1 MSIHLCCIDIIL
13 YLSHDVVMLFTS
25 YTASTIVQIFPENVD
40 YSCLSPSIK
49 PKCTFT
55 ENPLTAFW
63 TLFAGG
69 RVPMQVTVS
78 TPGHTVDPSEIQN
91 GPFFLK
97 LRTQCILKTTA
108 TAALLCMLMG
118 IQKLVIFTLF
128 HWLKVSDL
136 ALFDNVHICTQTVRL
151 GSCTWLTKLYCSLT

>member
-1 MSIHLCCIDIIL
+1 MSIHLCCIDIIF
-13 YLSHDVVMLFTS
+13 YLSRDVVMLFTS

-40 YSCLSPSIK
+40 YSCHSPSIK
-49 PKCTFT
+49 LKCTFT

-91 GPFFLK
+91 GAIFLK
-97 LRTQCILKTTA
+97 IEDTMYSENNSYSCVAVYADGNTET
-108 TAALLCMLMG
+108 
-118 IQKLVIFTLF
+118 
-128 HWLKVSDL
+128 SDIYLIPL
-136 ALFDNVHICTQTVRL
+136 AE
-151 GSCTWLTKLYCSLT
+151 SK